1 MHSYTPRSRRGGWR
15 HTAFTVNQI
24 IGQHAMNSSIH
35 TASHTHAEV
44 KMSNTGYPI
53 INKMVTLNSKCA
65 FINISTAININ

>member
-1 MHSYTPRSRRGGWR
+1 
-15 HTAFTVNQI
+15 
-24 IGQHAMNSSIH
+24 MNSSIH